1 MNAVV
6 LPHKIYTPLQQV
18 AKEQGRH
25 VNTIVEELVEGY
37 LHEYRSQQLLEEM
50 GRFRAQHAQLKEEYL
65 GQFIGFYNGEVLGHD
80 DDGGELYYRLHK
92 QYGSLPILIVEVT
105 ESPEQEFT
113 IRTPKLDLIP

>member
-18 AKEQGRH
+18 AREQGRH
-25 VNTIVEELVEGY
+25 VDSIVEELVEGY

-50 GRFRAQHAQLKEEYL
+50 ERFRTQHAQLKKAYL
-65 GQFIGFYNGEVLGHD
+65 GQFIGLYNGEVLDHD
-80 DDGGELYYRLHK
+80 EDGGQLYYRLYEK
-92 QYGSLPILIVEVT
+92 YGNLPILIVEVT

-113 IRTPKLDLIP
+113 IRTPKLELIL